1 MATEET
7 NTGDNALLQAILLA
21 EKGELATAR
30 TQLQKIVE
38 QNPDNEMAWFYLAGI
53 ADTKEDATRA
63 LDEVSRIN
71 PDHPQLAKAKAWA
84 SQKWRAPSSV
94 PSQAKTSA
102 ETPTKPTTPIV
113 PQKKTGKR
121 RLLILGTSIIAIALI
136 AFIAFFALNYGN
148 FIAIAPTPII
158 ATPTQTSVE
167 IFADLQRQ
175 LDTARANGNQSLIL
189 DTLEQ
194 MHAVQPDNAT
204 TASELATLY
213 YKQGL
218 VFRNAGKFAEAQ
230 TSFAQAIA
238 VLPEFESAKTEAKL
252 ADLYVQGA
260 KHHQNAEWDEAATI
274 FEEIYAQSPNYPYVD
289 EILYSTYYNIGLF
302 DVHQNELESALIA
315 YQRAAD
321 ILPSAP
327 EAPQKVDEVYLL
339 LHPPTPTPT
348 PTPLPTATPYP
359 TSTPKPVPPTAT
371 PVPIVTMA
379 QKEIIVDISEQ
390 RTYIYQNGVLINQF
404 IVSTGEPG
412 RDTAPGHYQVLNKI
426 PVAYASTW
434 DLDMPYW
441 LGIYWAG
448 PLQNG
453 FHALPTVRHNGY
465 TLWDG
470 YLGQR
475 VSYGCIIL
483 SLADAETLY
492 YWADIGTPVTIRW

>member
-1 MATEET
+1 MASGEKKSTAT
-7 NTGDNALLQAILLA
+7 ALMQAISLA
-21 EKGELATAR
+21 EKGNLVDAEI
-30 TQLQKIVE
+30 QLQKIVE
-38 QNPDNEMAWFYLAGI
+38 QNPDNETAWFYLAGI
-53 ADTKEDATRA
+53 AKTKEDATRA
-63 LDEVSRIN
+63 LAEVSRIN
-71 PDHPQLAKAKAWA
+71 PNHPQLEKAKIWA
-84 SQKWRAPSSV
+84 KQKWGETIETPIAEPVPAP
-94 PSQAKTSA
+94 A
-102 ETPTKPTTPIV
+102 ETPTKPTKAISP
-113 PQKKTGKR
+113 PKHNKR
-121 RLLILGTSIIAIALI
+121 RRLILGASAIIIAII
-136 AFIAFFALNYGN
+136 AFIAFFALNTGK
-148 FIAIAPTPII
+148 FIALTPIV
-158 ATPTQTSVE
+158 ATPTQTSAE
-167 IFADLQRQ
+167 IFADLQSQ
-175 LDTARANGNQSLIL
+175 LETARAKSNQSLIL
-189 DTLEQ
+189 DTLKR
-194 MHAVQPDNAT
+194 MHRLEPENSNV
-204 TASELATLY
+204 ASELATLH

-218 VFRNAGKFAEAQ
+218 IFRNAGKFNEAQ
-230 TSFAQAIA
+230 RSFAQAIA
-238 VLPEFESAKTEAKL
+238 VLPEFESAKTEARL
-252 ADLYVQGA
+252 AELYVQGA
-260 KHHQNAEWDEAATI
+260 KYHQNAEWDEAVKI

-302 DVHQNELESALIA
+302 DVHQNKLEAALIA
-315 YQRAAD
+315 YQQAAD

-348 PTPLPTATPYP
+348 PTPTQTPTPPP
-359 TSTPKPVPPTAT
+359 TSTPKPIPPTAT
-371 PVPIVTMA
+371 PAPVVTMA

-475 VSYGCIIL
+475 VSFGCIIL
-483 SLADAETLY
+483 SLADAKTLY
-492 YWADIGTPVTIRW
+492 NWADIGTPVTIRW